1 MKFLASA
8 VVLRFTKTAVCHPW
22 TNGSF
27 SCDGFGGP
35 GRVSEGPKVA
45 TPRNTTREL
54 GSARRAQC
62 NCDIWG
68 ISFLDVRCGE
78 RAFS

>member
-27 SCDGFGGP
+27 SCDGLVVQAGCL
-35 GRVSEGPKVA
+35 K
-45 TPRNTTREL
+45 
-54 GSARRAQC
+54 ARR
-62 NCDIWG
+62 
-68 ISFLDVRCGE
+68 
-78 RAFS
+78 